1 MSSVP
6 RLGLETINTYVSCAD
21 PLLLSAIAHRLLAIG
36 YWLLAIG
43 YWLFAKRAIREAVSP
58 QTPSVWPGLRPIVQR
73 RARGRTEALSE
84 VPV

>member
-6 RLGLETINTYVSCAD
+6 RLRLETINTYVSCAD
-21 PLLLSAIAHRLLAIG
+21 PLLLSAIAHR
-36 YWLLAIG
+36 LLAIG